1 MVIISL
7 QELEKAFVLFRQDG
21 FWFWG
26 LCVCLFVFFV
36 GLFLVHSKVSF
47 NQAKM
52 GYVDGSYLCLSPCL
66 RRGLSVCCF
75 TGQASWLAGL
85 QGFSLCLSSHRSK
98 EHWHHRHTLTC
109 LFYMGTRVF
118 KVKGELPTEPAS

>member
-7 QELEKAFVLFRQDG
+7 QELEKAFVLFRLDG

-26 LCVCLFVFFV
+26 LCVCFFV

-52 GYVDGSYLCLSPCL
+52 GYVDGSVSLPFTLFEAGSFCLL
-66 RRGLSVCCF
+66 LHR
-75 TGQASWLAGL
+75 TG
-85 QGFSLCLSSHRSK
+85 
-98 EHWHHRHTLTC
+98 
-109 LFYMGTRVF
+109 
-118 KVKGELPTEPAS
+118 